1 MAQVPGNVFGR
12 HPLEVE
18 LQATGQHGHWQ
29 LLGIRG
35 RQQEFDVFRGFF
47 KGLEESVKGLVGQHM
62 YLVNEVH
69 LEAATGWR
77 VLDVIGEFPH
87 IIHASTGG
95 CVDFD
100 QINKPPFLDF
110 LATGA
115 GSTRRGGNAGFAVQ
129 ASGQQSANG
138 CFAYAPGTGKQI
150 GVVQPLVVQGVDQCL
165 EHMLLADHIF
175 ECPGAPLTG
184 KYLVAHVLPT
194 AVKNGFNHSTVRML
208 EEANK
213 KQSERDNRGR

>member
-1 MAQVPGNVFGR
+1 MLR
-12 HPLEVE
+12 R
-18 LQATGQHGHWQ
+18 
-29 LLGIRG
+29 LLK
-35 RQQEFDVFRGFF
+35 GFE
-47 KGLEESVKGLVGQHM
+47 KRIKRLIGKHVHLI
-62 YLVNEVH
+62 NEVH
-69 LEAATGWR
+69 LVAAAAGR
-77 VLDVIGEFPH
+77 VLHVVGEFPH